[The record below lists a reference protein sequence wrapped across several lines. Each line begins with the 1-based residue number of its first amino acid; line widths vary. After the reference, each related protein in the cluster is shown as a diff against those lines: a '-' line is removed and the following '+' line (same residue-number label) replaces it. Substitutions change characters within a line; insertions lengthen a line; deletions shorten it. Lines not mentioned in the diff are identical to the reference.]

1 MHTVGASTQKTSLF
15 WVQLIEYLASKKK
28 KNSEYLGPHVTS
40 PDSCVVLSRYMH
52 MLQVKRY

>member
-28 KNSEYLGPHVTS
+28 LRVFRPSRHVS
-40 PDSCVVLSRYMH
+40 
-52 MLQVKRY
+52 

>member
-15 WVQLIEYLASKKK
+15 WVQLIRVFGFKKK
-28 KNSEYLGPHVTS
+28 KTQYLGPHVTS